1 MYVNTVIRVNTRTRT
16 VTSHPVSLEETRWGG
31 RSFIAHVL
39 LREVEPTC
47 EVTGRWN
54 RLVVASGLL
63 SDTGVTTTGQLSIGG
78 KSPLTGG
85 VKEANTGGTAGK
97 RLARLGIRAVVM
109 EDTPAAPAT
118 DVVVIGAREYR
129 LDPAPELKGKLV
141 EETVSALR
149 AKYGKAV
156 GILCIGPA
164 GEMMMYGAGIAS
176 PGTDAVQIRYAARGG
191 LGALMG
197 SKGIKAIVVDDA
209 GSAYR
214 AEPYDAELLQRA
226 SRWLTEALKADPKT
240 ENRHLYGT
248 DAILALANASGLL
261 PTRNFSSG
269 SFEQAGEIAGERL
282 RAEILARG
290 GEGRAGTSC
299 VPGCTIQCCNVFPDT
314 SGRKVVASIQYENIS
329 LLGSNCGIGSLD
341 DIAEMNHLCNQ
352 VGVDAIETGAAIGV
366 AMEAGILP
374 FGDAA
379 AAKDLIRQIGSG
391 TCLGRVLGH
400 GAALTGRVLGVRR
413 VPVIKGQ
420 AIPGYDPRALKGNG
434 VTYVTSPMG
443 ADHTAGNA
451 FETLTSLD
459 PLKPE
464 GQAAASRRLQVRAAL
479 LDTLGLCLFV
489 RPPFVKKPEMF
500 ADLLNGRYGWGM
512 TVHDVLSL
520 AHEVI
525 MTEREFNRRAGASE
539 ELHPMP
545 EFMQDEPLPPNNV
558 VFDVPM
564 AEMQKLWDGY
574 EPKDEF

>member
-1 MYVNTVIRVNTRTRT
+1 MNTVIRVNTRSRQ
-16 VTSHPVSLEETRWGG
+16 VSSHPVTSEETRWGG
-31 RSFIAHVL
+31 RSFIAHLL
-39 LREVEPTC
+39 LREVPPTC
-47 EVTGRWN
+47 EPTGRRN
-54 RLVVASGLL
+54 KLVVASGLL
-63 SDTGVTTTGQLSIGG
+63 ADTGVTTTGQLSIGG

-85 VKEANTGGTAGK
+85 VKECNTGGSAGK
-97 RLARLGIRAVVM
+97 RLARLGIRAVII
-109 EDTPAAPAT
+109 EDTPAAPAM
-118 DVVVIGAREYR
+118 DVVVIRARESR
-129 LDPAPELKGKLV
+129 LEPFPELKGKLV
-141 EETVSALR
+141 DETIAELRGRYGTSA
-149 AKYGKAV
+149 

-164 GEMMMYGAGIAS
+164 GELMMYGAGLAS
-176 PGTDAVQIRYAARGG
+176 PDSDSVQVRYAARGG

-197 SKGIKAIVVDDA
+197 SKGIKAIVIDDS
-209 GSAYR
+209 GSTYR
-214 AEPYDAELLQRA
+214 AAPHDPDLLQRT
-226 SRWLTEALKADPKT
+226 SRWMIEALKADPKT

-269 SFEQAGEIAGERL
+269 QFERAEEIAGERL
-282 RAEILARG
+282 RSEILARG

-299 VPGCTIQCCNVFPDT
+299 VPGCVIQCCNVFPDK
-314 SGRKVVASIQYENIS
+314 SGRKTVASIQYENIS

-341 DIAEMNHLCNQ
+341 DIAEMNALCNQ

-366 AMEAGILP
+366 AMEAGILQ
-374 FGDAA
+374 FGDADG
-379 AAKDLIRQIGSG
+379 AKELIREVGKG
-391 TCLGRVLGH
+391 TYLGRILGH
-400 GAALTGRVLGVRR
+400 GAALAGRVLGVRR
-413 VPVIKGQ
+413 IPVIKGQ

-451 FETLTSLD
+451 FETLKTLD
-459 PLKPE
+459 PLKPA
-464 GQAAASRRLQVRAAL
+464 GQVAASRRLQVRAAL

-500 ADLLNGRYGWGM
+500 ANLLNGRYGWDM
-512 TVHDVLSL
+512 TVRDVLSL

-539 ELHPMP
+539 EFHPIP

-564 AEMQKLWDGY
+564 AEMQALWEGY
-574 EPKDEF
+574 EPTDEF

>member
-1 MYVNTVIRVNTRTRT
+1 V
-16 VTSHPVSLEETRWGG
+16 P
-31 RSFIAHVL
+31 
-39 LREVEPTC
+39 PTC
-47 EVTGRWN
+47 EPTGRRN
-54 RLVVASGLL
+54 KLILASGLL
-63 SDTGVTTTGQLSIGG
+63 ADTGATTTGQLSIGG

-85 VKEANTGGTAGK
+85 VKECNIGGSAGK
-97 RLARLGIRAVVM
+97 RLARLGIRAVVL
-109 EDTPAAPAT
+109 EDTPAVPAT
-118 DVVVIGAREYR
+118 DAVLISARGSR
-129 LDPAPELKGKLV
+129 LEPCPELTGKLV
-141 EETVSALR
+141 DQTVSVLR
-149 AKYGKAV
+149 TKYGESV
-156 GILCIGPA
+156 GILCVGPA

-176 PGTDAVQIRYAARGG
+176 PDAKDVQIRYAGRGG

-197 SKGIKAIVVDDA
+197 SKGIKAIVIDDA
-209 GSAYR
+209 DSTYR
-214 AEPYDAELLQRA
+214 AEPHDPELLQRA
-226 SRWLTEALKADPKT
+226 SRWMTEALKTDPKT

-248 DAILALANASGLL
+248 PAILALANASGLL

-269 SFEQAGEIAGERL
+269 SFERAEEISGERV

-299 VPGCTIQCCNVFPDT
+299 VPGCVIQCCNVFPDK
-314 SGRKVVASIQYENIS
+314 SGRKSVASIQYENIS

-374 FGDAA
+374 FGDAE

-391 TCLGRVLGH
+391 TYLGRILGH
-400 GAALTGRVLGVRR
+400 GALLAGRVLGVRR
-413 VPVIKGQ
+413 IPVIKGQ

-451 FETLTSLD
+451 FETLKTLD
-459 PLKPE
+459 PLKPA
-464 GQAAASRRLQVRAAL
+464 GQVAASRRLQVRAAL

-500 ADLLNGRYGWGM
+500 ANLINGRYGWEM
-512 TVHDVLSL
+512 TVRDVLSL

-539 ELHPMP
+539 EFHPMP
-545 EFMQDEPLPPNNV
+545 EFMQDEPLPPNGA

-564 AEMQKLWDGY
+564 AEMQALWEGY
-574 EPKDEF
+574 EPTDEF